1 MNRSNRTGSANGSSG
16 PTKSITA
23 KVEAFC
29 LEHGLIAPGRCL
41 LLACSGGPDSMAL
54 VSIFLHLRQAY
65 RLTLHIAH
73 AEHGIR
79 GSASLGDAAYVRDF
93 CRQHGLPFHPEH
105 LAVPAFAA
113 ENKLSEETAA
123 RLLRYRFLRRTAKEI
138 GADRI
143 VTAHHLN
150 DQAET
155 VLQHLLRG
163 AGPQGLCGMSP
174 DSRGIIRPLLC
185 LYRAE
190 IEDYCCRHQIAARQ
204 DETNFSPDYERN
216 RIRLDLMPR
225 LEEYNVKAA
234 AAICRSARLI
244 AREHSFIAQCAAQK
258 MSELADEDGSSL
270 CLRAAGLKDCHAAV
284 RSEIYRLALA
294 SISAALENIT
304 FEHID
309 KIDHL
314 LYNGRIG
321 AVLQL
326 PGGIRVSRG
335 YESLQICLAAAKE
348 ASPPKAYSLPA
359 KINGAARLP
368 GGLVLSLEPAES
380 IFPIRGRNSC
390 FIDADKV
397 EGDLFIRSRKNG
409 DRMIPKGMSGSK
421 KIKDILIDSKIPAE
435 QRDSVP
441 LLCDGRGI
449 IWLAGIRQAQ
459 RCAADGNS
467 RRIWYAKL
475 EKL

>member
-1 MNRSNRTGSANGSSG
+1 MADKSNE
-16 PTKSITA
+16 ITA
-23 KVEAFC
+23 KKVESFC
-29 LEHGLIAPGRCL
+29 LEHALIAPGRCL

-54 VSIFLHLRQAY
+54 VSIFLHLREAY
-65 RLTLHIAH
+65 SLTLHIAH

-79 GSASLGDAAYVRDF
+79 GSASLDDAAYVQNF
-93 CRQHGLPFHPEH
+93 CREYNLPFHLEH

-163 AGPQGLCGMSP
+163 AGPQGLSGMSP
-174 DSRGIIRPLLC
+174 DKSGIIRPFLC

-190 IEDYCCRHQIAARQ
+190 IEEYCRRHQIAARR

-216 RIRLDLMPR
+216 KIRLDLMPR
-225 LEEYNVKAA
+225 LEEYNARAA

-258 MSELADEDGSSL
+258 LAELADKDGASL
-270 CLRAAGLKDCHAAV
+270 CLSAAGLKCCHAAV

-326 PGGIRVSRG
+326 PGAIRVSRG
-335 YESLQICLAAAKE
+335 YESLQICPAAVQKA
-348 ASPPKAYSLPA
+348 AQPKAYSLPA
-359 KINGAARLP
+359 KINGTSELP
-368 GGLVLSLEPAES
+368 GGFVLSLKPVAGIFPAE
-380 IFPIRGRNSC
+380 GRDCC
-390 FIDADKV
+390 FIDADRV
-397 EGDLFIRSRKNG
+397 EGSLFIRSRRNG
-409 DRMIPKGMSGSK
+409 DRMIPKGMRGTK
-421 KIKDILIDSKIPAE
+421 KIKDILIDSKIPAG

>member
-1 MNRSNRTGSANGSSG
+1 MADKSNE
-16 PTKSITA
+16 ITAA
-23 KVEAFC
+23 KVESFC
-29 LEHGLIAPGRCL
+29 LKHGLIEPGRCL

-54 VSIFLHLRQAY
+54 VSIFLHLRESY
-65 RLTLHIAH
+65 DLTLHIAH

-79 GSASLGDAAYVRDF
+79 GRASLDDAAYVRDF
-93 CRQHGLPFHPEH
+93 CRAHDLPFHLEH
-105 LAVPAFAA
+105 LAVPAFAK

-123 RLLRYRFLRRTAKEI
+123 RLLRYRFLRRTAEEI

-163 AGPQGLCGMSP
+163 AGPQGLSGMSP
-174 DSRGIIRPLLC
+174 DGSGIMRPFLC
-185 LYRAE
+185 LYRSE
-190 IEDYCCRHQIAARQ
+190 IEDYCRRHQIAARQ
-204 DETNFSPDYERN
+204 DETNFSTDYERN
-216 RIRLDLMPR
+216 RIRLGLMPR
-225 LEEYNVKAA
+225 LEEYNAKAA

-258 MSELADEDGSSL
+258 MSGLSAQNGSSL
-270 CLRAAGLKDCHAAV
+270 CLNAAGLKGCHAAV

-309 KIDHL
+309 KIDYL

-326 PGGIRVSRG
+326 PGGIRVSRS
-335 YESLQICLAAAKE
+335 YESLQICPAAAK
-348 ASPPKAYSLPA
+348 AAARPKAYSLPA
-359 KINGAARLP
+359 KAGGETRLP
-368 GGLVLSLEPAES
+368 GGFVLSIEPVAG
-380 IFPIRGRNSC
+380 IFPAKGRDCC

-397 EGDLFIRSRKNG
+397 EGPLFIRSRKNG

-421 KIKDILIDSKIPAE
+421 KIKDILIDAKIPAE
-435 QRDSVP
+435 QRGSVP
-441 LLCDGRGI
+441 LLCDSCGI
-449 IWLAGIRQAQ
+449 VWLAGIRQAQ

-475 EKL
+475 KKL

>member
-1 MNRSNRTGSANGSSG
+1 MADKSNE
-16 PTKSITA
+16 ITA
-23 KVEAFC
+23 KKVESFC
-29 LEHGLIAPGRCL
+29 LEHGLIKPGRCL
-41 LLACSGGPDSMAL
+41 LIACSGGPDSMAL
-54 VSIFLHLRQAY
+54 VSIFLLLRETY
-65 RLTLHIAH
+65 SLTLHIAH

-79 GSASLGDAAYVRDF
+79 GSASLGDAAYVQDF
-93 CRQHGLPFHPEH
+93 CRERSLPFHLEH

-163 AGPQGLCGMSP
+163 AGPQGLGGMSP
-174 DSRGIIRPLLC
+174 DSHGIIRPFLC

-190 IEDYCCRHQIAARQ
+190 IEDYCRRNHIAARR
-204 DETNFSPDYERN
+204 DETNFSPNYERN

-225 LEEYNVKAA
+225 LEKYNARAA

-244 AREHSFIAQCAAQK
+244 AREHSFIVQCAAQK
-258 MSELADEDGSSL
+258 IAELADESGSVLSL
-270 CLRAAGLKDCHAAV
+270 SAAGLKNCHAAV
-284 RSEIYRLALA
+284 RSEIYRLVLA

-335 YESLQICLAAAKE
+335 YESLQICPAAAKE
-348 ASPPKAYSLPA
+348 AAQPKAYSLPA
-359 KINGAARLP
+359 KINGAAELP
-368 GGLVLSLEPAES
+368 GGLVLSIEPAES
-380 IFPIRGRNSC
+380 IFPLKGRSSC

-397 EGDLFIRSRKNG
+397 EGSLFIRSRRNG